1 MPSRYPILQ
10 DREKNTI
17 LFGFAII
24 FILVGFGFSFSFL
37 LEKMLQGYISKE
49 TRILVVP
56 AHIFDFTGQN
66 LFPRVVLNTH

>member
-37 LEKMLQGYISKE
+37 LEKNAA
-49 TRILVVP
+49 RIY
-56 AHIFDFTGQN
+56 
-66 LFPRVVLNTH
+66 